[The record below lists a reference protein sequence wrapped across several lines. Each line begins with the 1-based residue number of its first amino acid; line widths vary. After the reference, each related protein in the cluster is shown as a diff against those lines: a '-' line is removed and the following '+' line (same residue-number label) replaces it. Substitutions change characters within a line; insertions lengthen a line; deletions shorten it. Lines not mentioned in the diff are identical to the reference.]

1 MGCLSMDDDIFG
13 IVLAGG
19 RSSRLAGPDLGV
31 GGKAAVVVGGE
42 PCLSRVCRAVTA
54 VVPRVI
60 VVAATGQPLP
70 PLPDGV
76 EIIRD
81 TMPNAGPLAGIRD
94 GIVHVLAHD
103 RSHVPPPQWAF
114 VASCDVPLLKPA
126 VVRLLVETA
135 RSSAA
140 RFVVPLV
147 AGHPQVLAAVLA
159 CDLAASIAALAAAG
173 RGPRAV
179 LDDLVAR
186 QPSAVRFVTSEEIL
200 VIDPNLDSFLDLD
213 TPADL
218 VRLESRGIPPSWP

>member
-1 MGCLSMDDDIFG
+1 MHDDVIG

-19 RSSRLAGPDLGV
+19 RAERLAVLNLGA

-42 PCLSRVCRAVTA
+42 SCLGRVCRALAT

-60 VVAATGQPLP
+60 VVAAAGQPLP
-70 PLPDGV
+70 PLAAGV
-76 EIIRD
+76 EIIHD
-81 TMPNAGPLAGIRD
+81 TTPHAGPLAGIRD
-94 GIVHVLAHD
+94 GLAHGLS
-103 RSHVPPPQWAF
+103 RVPAPRFAF
-114 VASCDVPLLKPA
+114 VASCDVPLLAPA

-140 RFVVPLV
+140 RIVVPLV
-147 AGHPQVLAAVLA
+147 AGHPQVLAAVFA
-159 CDLAASIAALAAAG
+159 CDLSVSIARLAAAG

-179 LDDLVAR
+179 LDDLAAR
-186 QPSAVRFVTSEEIL
+186 EPEAVRVVAPEEL
-200 VIDPNLDSFLDLD
+200 RPLDPDLDSFLDLD